1 MKRTSSFIAAA
12 CLAWPCFA
20 ATAEPLRPQPLRPPS
35 IQVKCANE
43 TLGFPLLNQID
54 ACLAAIAAP
63 DASKDERT
71 QTYLQL
77 GQAYMRGM
85 MYERAIGAF
94 NAAIRLSPQSGLA
107 FGGRGK
113 AHLARDEIYQG
124 IADFDYALKLDD
136 TLDLYAERGA
146 ALVKVGKPED
156 AASDFT
162 NALARNPNNAALL
175 AQRGVEYFKA
185 GQPDQASADLER
197 AIALDPNLAQHPAY
211 GPFIAEF
218 VRPRRR

>member
-1 MKRTSSFIAAA
+1 M
-12 CLAWPCFA
+12 
-20 ATAEPLRPQPLRPPS
+20 LRPQKLRPPS
-35 IQVKCANE
+35 IEVQCENE
-43 TLGFPLLNQID
+43 NLGFPLVQQID
-54 ACLAAIAAP
+54 ACLALTAAP
-63 DASKDERT
+63 DLSKDARA
-71 QTYLQL
+71 QAYLQL
-77 GQAYMRGM
+77 GQAYLRGM

-113 AHLARDEIYQG
+113 AHIARDEIYQG

-136 TLDLYAERGA
+136 TLDLYADRGA

-156 AASDFT
+156 AAADFT
-162 NALARNPNNAALL
+162 NALARRPNDAVLL

-185 GQPDQASADLER
+185 GQPEQASADLER
-197 AIALDPNLAQHPAY
+197 ALALNPSLAQHPSY

-218 VRPRRR
+218 VRPNWR